1 MKIFKKDKRRDIKNK
16 EAIEI
21 SNTTDNTKSSVK
33 LRVFRIN
40 AIQDPKDVHHFDE
53 FQIPVK
59 RWTTVLDALLDAKS
73 YHDSSIAI
81 RYSCRM
87 ASCGSCGMKINGIPR
102 LACYTKISELAT
114 NTITCEPLPNFPY
127 IRDLVTDFSQF
138 INHHRSVMPY
148 IQNKKADISD
158 VNELTEY
165 EQTPEDL
172 DKFLQFSYCIKCGL
186 CYSAC
191 PTVATDLKFPG
202 PQALSQAYRYFADSR
217 DTDKSNRLKVIDT
230 SHGISRCH
238 FAGSCSNVCPKGV
251 DPALGIQL
259 LRSHLLGFSNSEKK
273 ISKLQDRSSNYYT
286 AKEGEG
292 DTEKN
297 EDNDK

>member
-21 SNTTDNTKSSVK
+21 SETTDNTKSSVK

-148 IQNKKADISD
+148 IQNKKADIPD

-273 ISKLQDRSSNYYT
+273 IAKLQDRSSNSYSSEEEQ
-286 AKEGEG
+286 EGEG
-292 DTEKN
+292 ENLQK
-297 EDNDK
+297 K